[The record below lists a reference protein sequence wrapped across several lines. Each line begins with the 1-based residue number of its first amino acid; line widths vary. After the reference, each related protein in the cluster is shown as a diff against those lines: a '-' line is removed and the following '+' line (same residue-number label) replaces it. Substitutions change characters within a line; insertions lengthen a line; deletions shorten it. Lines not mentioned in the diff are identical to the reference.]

1 MSPKADAMRRVHIDN
16 TEIVRLAILQEFA
29 RSEESRYQHRLHGL
43 LLVIAGKSCREA
55 GRLLG
60 EEGTTVQ
67 RWVRRLNAG
76 GVEALRDGE
85 RGGRPRTL
93 GARDWRRLQADLR
106 KSPLHFGFAAG
117 RWGGAILSVHLR
129 RRFSVEIGVR
139 QCQRL
144 LRRLDS
150 HE

>member
-1 MSPKADAMRRVHIDN
+1 MHKLQIADPEV
-16 TEIVRLAILQEFA
+16 VRLAILQEIA

-67 RWVRRLNAG
+67 RWVRRLKG
-76 GVEALRDGE
+76 GGIDALREGE
-85 RGGRPRTL
+85 RAGRPRTL
-93 GARDWRRLQADLR
+93 SSKDWRRLQIDLR
-106 KSPLHFGFAAG
+106 KSPLHFGLAAG
-117 RWGGAILSVHLR
+117 RWGGAVLSVHLR
-129 RRFSVEIGVR
+129 RRFSVNVGVR

-144 LRRLDS
+144 LRRIDLPS
-150 HE
+150 